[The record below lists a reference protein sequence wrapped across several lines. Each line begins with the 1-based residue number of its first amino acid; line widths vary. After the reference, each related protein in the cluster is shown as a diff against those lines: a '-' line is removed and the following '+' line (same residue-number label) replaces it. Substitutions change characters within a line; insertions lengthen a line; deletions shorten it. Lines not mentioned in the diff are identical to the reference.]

1 MGQPVS
7 SDPLTRLSSDIES
20 AVAAAIEV
28 AGMEP
33 LGLRPVEPGTG
44 GRGYVVAFDGPAF
57 LCLNTDLKPERSA
70 ARADELARAVLLIES
85 AEELLDPVALRAL
98 TPAVEALAQW
108 EEDLT
113 MALHALSRAGEA
125 ALHLAEWREDH
136 LRAVA
141 SLVALDDAIG
151 RQNRA
156 RGAYAAFVGATET
169 LVTQQESL
177 DTAMVQA
184 LGAAESAAAA
194 AGLADSLGG
203 VLAGSMGLIEEGAAE
218 MMAAHLTPLR

>member
-7 SDPLTRLSSDIES
+7 GDPFTRLSSDVES
-20 AVAAAIEV
+20 AVAAAIAV
-28 AGMEP
+28 AGMDP

-70 ARADELARAVLLIES
+70 ARADELARAVLLVES
-85 AEELLDPVALRAL
+85 AEVLLDPVALRAL
-98 TPAVEALAQW
+98 APAAEALAPW
-108 EEDLT
+108 EADLT
-113 MALHALSRAGEA
+113 MALDALSRAGEA

-151 RQNRA
+151 RQGRA

-169 LVTQQESL
+169 LVARQESL
-177 DTAMVQA
+177 DPAMVRA
-184 LGAAESAAAA
+184 LAAAESAAAA

-203 VLAGSMGLIEEGAAE
+203 VLAASMGSIEEGAAE

>member
-7 SDPLTRLSSDIES
+7 SDPISRLSSDLES

-70 ARADELARAVLLIES
+70 ARADELARAVLLVEN

-98 TPAVEALAQW
+98 APAVAALAPW
-108 EEDLT
+108 EADLT
-113 MALHALSRAGEA
+113 MALDALSRAGEA
-125 ALHLAEWREDH
+125 ALYLAEWREDD

-169 LVTQQESL
+169 LVAQQESL

-203 VLAGSMGLIEEGAAE
+203 VLAASMGVIEDGAAE